1 MSGEGD
7 NTGGNSGGQGGA
19 GSAGASGAA
28 GGITEER
35 VNEIVNVTVGK
46 RLRDFESKQTKTL
59 DKLQD
64 TIISKVGESLGA
76 TLDEK
81 LGDVL
86 GSKLEEIGIKPAG
99 TTAKGGSVDEDAI
112 KNSPFVKGLLKKLET
127 QEAQTKK
134 LQDERASE
142 RKAVRSEKLR
152 AQLIKELT
160 TAGLDP
166 KRVGDAADLLLFRNR
181 VRYES
186 DESEGVVFSDSN
198 GEEVDLKTGI
208 GDWAKS
214 EDGKLYSP
222 PSGASGSGQSTE
234 RRTTATTSTNGAPD
248 KSVLKSLLAKAYTG
262 EIT

>member
-1 MSGEGD
+1 QAKSLE
-7 NTGGNSGGQGGA
+7 
-19 GSAGASGAA
+19 
-28 GGITEER
+28 
-35 VNEIVNVTVGK
+35 
-46 RLRDFESKQTKTL
+46 
-59 DKLQD
+59 KLQD

-86 GSKLEEIGIKPAG
+86 GSKLDEMGFKPQAG
-99 TTAKGGSVDEDAI
+99 GAAKGGSVDEDAI

-166 KRVGDAADLLLFRNR
+166 
-181 VRYES
+181 
-186 DESEGVVFSDSN
+186 
-198 GEEVDLKTGI
+198 
-208 GDWAKS
+208 
-214 EDGKLYSP
+214 
-222 PSGASGSGQSTE
+222 
-234 RRTTATTSTNGAPD
+234 
-248 KSVLKSLLAKAYTG
+248 
-262 EIT
+262 